1 MNFLNGALLSGLVPL
16 VALPLVIHLLN
27 RKFPKLFAFSS
38 VRHIR
43 ETIARRSKLFTWRHW
58 ILMLL
63 RMAFL
68 LLLLLAFLKPAIPKF
83 GSSAQDTGSR
93 HILLLVDH
101 SLSMEYKGEGVT
113 SRQRAVAEAEKVLKT
128 LGAEDFVNVV
138 AVDQNPSTCFVEFSR
153 NHAEARQFLANIRP
167 GLTRADFNAANA
179 IAARVM
185 LKGLSRP
192 EIYYVSDFQR
202 KNWANIDFTALPAAA
217 RLFFIDVSAGKREN
231 RAILGASINQ
241 AEVLAGDTVLLE
253 VSVGNFTSRLLQD
266 PLTVTVDKQSTFE
279 KELFVPPWSVGKVTL
294 PVTPGAPG
302 AHLCEIKLPPDD
314 LPQDDQFHITI
325 PVLEKEEVLIVSDDP
340 NPEKDAVYFL
350 KTALNPYEK
359 LQGSLL
365 PRNIKSGEMTAA
377 QLASAK
383 KVFLTRAGSL
393 SDAACVD
400 LAKFIFNGGGVIY
413 FLDGK
418 SDAGNLA
425 RLEKAMGS
433 GTMPIRLADKRVA
446 ENVSAGVQVIKGD
459 FKSKYLKLFRGSTR
473 QDLALLE
480 FYDFYHA
487 SSTGPGNVLLTYSD
501 ETPAMASVGHGLG
514 TMLLLNFSVSEFS
527 SNLARQKI
535 FPAWIQEMVKAL
547 SSDEPPPEAYVVG
560 DTIQTEVWRSDLR
573 ESGFMSPSDRP
584 VDIKREPL
592 GERYG
597 ITFTPMELGFYTL
610 RSSRGLY
617 SFGVNPSPD
626 ESDLRQVDK
635 QLLPD
640 SVKEGQQAHFIAG
653 QDDYENLVQG
663 RPVFHYFVV
672 AGLIILSLE
681 LGFQLWLKRWAA

>member
-1 MNFLNGALLSGLVPL
+1 MSFLNIALLSALVPL
-16 VALPLVIHLLN
+16 VALPLIIHLLN

-63 RMAFL
+63 RTAFL
-68 LLLLLAFLKPAIPKF
+68 GLLLLAFLKPTIPKF
-83 GSSAQDTGSR
+83 GSATQDAGNR
-93 HILLLVDH
+93 HVLLLVDH

-113 SRQRAVAEAEKVLKT
+113 SRQRAVVEAEKVLKT
-128 LGAEDFVNVV
+128 LDAEDYVNVV

-153 NHAEARQFLANIRP
+153 NHAEARQFLANLRA
-167 GLTRADFNAANA
+167 GLTRADFNAANG

-192 EIYYVSDFQR
+192 EIYYISDFQR
-202 KNWANIDFTALPAAA
+202 KNWANIDFTALPSTA
-217 RLFFIDVSAGKREN
+217 RLFFIDASAGKREN
-231 RAILGASINQ
+231 HAILGATINQ

-266 PLTVTVDKQSTFE
+266 PLTVSVDKQATFE
-279 KELFVPPWSVGKVTL
+279 KDVFVPPWSVGKVTL
-294 PVTPGAPG
+294 PITLGAPG
-302 AHLCEIKLPPDD
+302 PHLCEIKLPPDA
-314 LPQDDQFHITI
+314 LEQDDQFHLTI
-325 PVLEKEEVLIVSDDP
+325 PVLEKEEVLIISDDP
-340 NPEKDAVYFL
+340 NPDKDAVYFL

-365 PRNIKSGEMTAA
+365 PRNIKSSDVSAA

-383 KVFLTRAGSL
+383 KVFITRAGSF
-393 SDAACVD
+393 SDAVCAD
-400 LAKFIFNGGGVIY
+400 LAKFIFNGGGMIY

-418 SDAGNLA
+418 SDAPNLL
-425 RLEKAMGS
+425 RLEKTIGP

-459 FKSKYLKLFRGSTR
+459 FKSKYLKLFRGSAR
-473 QDLALLE
+473 QDLGLLE

-487 SSTGPGNVLLTYSD
+487 SSTGAGNVLLTYSD
-501 ETPAMASVGHGLG
+501 ETPAMASVGYGLG

-560 DTIQTEVWRSDLR
+560 DSIQSEVWRSDLR
-573 ESGFMSPSDRP
+573 ESGLVSPSGRP
-584 VDIKREPL
+584 VDVKREPM

-597 ITFTPMELGFYTL
+597 ISFTPMELGFYTL

-617 SFGVNPSPD
+617 SFGVNASPD

-653 QDDYENLVQG
+653 QDDYQNLIQG
-663 RPVFHYFVV
+663 RPVFHYFLLG
-672 AGLIILSLE
+672 GLAVLSLE
-681 LGFQLWLKRWAA
+681 LGCQVLIKRWAA

>member
-1 MNFLNGALLSGLVPL
+1 MNFLNAALLSGLVPL

-93 HILLLVDH
+93 HVLLLVDH

-128 LGAEDFVNVV
+128 LDAEDYVNVV

-153 NHAEARQFLANIRP
+153 NHAEARQFLANMRA

-202 KNWANIDFTALPAAA
+202 KNWANIDFTALPTAT
-217 RLFFIDVSAGKREN
+217 RLFFVDVSAGKREN

-266 PLTVTVDKQSTFE
+266 PLTVTVDKQATFE

-302 AHLCEIKLPPDD
+302 THLCEIKLPPDD
-314 LPQDDQFHITI
+314 LPQDDQFRITI

-340 NPEKDAVYFL
+340 KPDKDAVYFL

-365 PRNIKSGEMTAA
+365 PRNIKSGEMSAA

-418 SDAGNLA
+418 SDAENLA
-425 RLEKAMGS
+425 RLEKATGP

-487 SSTGPGNVLLTYSD
+487 SSTGAGNVLLTYSD

-560 DTIQTEVWRSDLR
+560 DTILTEVWRSDLR
-573 ESGFMSPSDRP
+573 ESGFMSPSGRP

-617 SFGVNPSPD
+617 SFGVNPSPE

-663 RPVFHYFVV
+663 RPVFQYFVV

-681 LGFQLWLKRWAA
+681 LGFQLWVKRWAA